1 MRLRFTLPAARQLD
15 RILTT
20 IGEQHPTGAHN
31 VQERIRAV
39 IDVLQQQPQA
49 GAATAR
55 PGGRRMVVRPYSYAV
70 ADRIGDDKIV
80 ILGVRHTAR
89 RPLA

>member
-1 MRLRFTLPAARQLD
+1 MKLRFTLPAARQLD

-20 IGEQHPTGAHN
+20 IAQQHPTGARN

-39 IDVLQQQPQA
+39 MDLLRQQPQA
-49 GAATAR
+49 GAATSR
-55 PGGRRMVVRPYSYAV
+55 PGVRRLVVRPYPYAV
-70 ADRIGDDKIV
+70 AYRIGIDEIV